1 MLGCRH
7 EQVSRGLSDPGVCQ
21 VRAAEGWRGSGVEL
35 GHGLTLVRWKARA
48 RGYNRQEER
57 GRDDGLLDLARSGNG
72 WNWGSKGSE
81 LEVKKGQS
89 Q

>member
-1 MLGCRH
+1 M
-7 EQVSRGLSDPGVCQ
+7 
-21 VRAAEGWRGSGVEL
+21 EG
-35 GHGLTLVRWKARA
+35 KAR
-48 RGYNRQEER
+48 GHNRQEER

-72 WNWGSKGSE
+72 WNWGSKRSE